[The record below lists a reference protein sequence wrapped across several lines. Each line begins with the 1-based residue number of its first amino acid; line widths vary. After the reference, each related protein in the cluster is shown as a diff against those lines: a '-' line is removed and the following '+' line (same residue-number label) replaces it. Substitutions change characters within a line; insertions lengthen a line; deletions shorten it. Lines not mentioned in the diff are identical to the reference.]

1 MLFKGHLI
9 GSATISLA
17 FPVSVF
23 LFKIQTSLSDVLSA
37 MIGVILGGIFPDVDT
52 ESKPSRYYA
61 IGLLIASVYWWGVGT
76 PEYIWFPLVPFLA
89 AKISKHRG
97 FTHSYWLAVIL
108 FFLPNIMHF
117 TMFILPPWGMKASY
131 FVTRNYILIQGF
143 SLGLI
148 VHSLLDKR
156 FPWDK
161 RSWRN
166 R

>member
-9 GSATISLA
+9 GATAVSATIPILTY
-17 FPVSVF
+17 
-23 LFKIQTSLSDVLSA
+23 LLKIQASFSDILSA
-37 MIGVILGGIFPDVDT
+37 MIGVVLGGNFPDTDT
-52 ESKPSRYYA
+52 ESVPSRYYA
-61 IGLLIASVYWWGVGT
+61 IGLLIASGYWYYVGT

-89 AKISKHRG
+89 AKISTHRG
-97 FTHSYWLAVIL
+97 WTHSYWLAVIL

-117 TMFILPPWGMKASY
+117 VVFVLPPWGLIISD

-161 RSWRN
+161 KSWKN
-166 R
+166 I